1 MRKTCFCISVNHGIL
16 KSTFMDNFK
25 RHSNWSKKPSIVDG
39 FVSKSPPRPR
49 LNPEKPH
56 KPAKKEAVI
65 SDFKRPEGFI
75 PRNRTNTSGSVPDGT
90 GVGRKP
96 IYKKELDMSLD
107 TNNRAKRGKVGK
119 HRNWKKIIKRTV
131 LILLAVIIAGGT
143 AFFALAYWRARQV
156 FKGGAPSALAF
167 DCNVD
172 PSKLNAEGDGRV
184 NILMLGKGGPG
195 HDGEDLTDTLLVA
208 SIDPCQK
215 DAALVSVPRDLY
227 VKVPGNGSMKI
238 NTVYPTYKQNALA
251 EGKSEEEAES
261 IAIDA
266 TERTM
271 EEVLG
276 IPIHYYVMVDFEA
289 FRRAIDT
296 VGGVTV
302 DVKEPLYDYNVA
314 WENDWDPLI
323 APAGVQQFDGK
334 KALLYARSR
343 YGSARGDFDRAERQ
357 RQILVALRDKIFSLG
372 TFGNPL
378 KISQLMDAFGDHVST
393 NLSIDDVMSLYELA
407 KEVEG
412 HEVTSIGLADPPND
426 YVVTDNIGGLSVVV
440 PKEGLYQYGAI
451 HTYIRNAL
459 KDGFV
464 RKENPSIIVLN
475 GTTESGRASEFAD
488 TLKGYGYNVVEVSDA
503 PSTDYEETVF
513 VNLRGKDKAY
523 TQRYIEQHLGVKATG
538 KLPSGVE
545 NPNNA
550 DFIIIL
556 GPGS

>member
-1 MRKTCFCISVNHGIL
+1 
-16 KSTFMDNFK
+16 
-25 RHSNWSKKPSIVDG
+25 
-39 FVSKSPPRPR
+39 
-49 LNPEKPH
+49 
-56 KPAKKEAVI
+56 
-65 SDFKRPEGFI
+65 
-75 PRNRTNTSGSVPDGT
+75 
-90 GVGRKP
+90 
-96 IYKKELDMSLD
+96 
-107 TNNRAKRGKVGK
+107 
-119 HRNWKKIIKRTV
+119 
-131 LILLAVIIAGGT
+131 
-143 AFFALAYWRARQV
+143 
-156 FKGGAPSALAF
+156 
-167 DCNVD
+167 
-172 PSKLNAEGDGRV
+172 
-184 NILMLGKGGPG
+184 
-195 HDGEDLTDTLLVA
+195 
-208 SIDPCQK
+208 
-215 DAALVSVPRDLY
+215 
-227 VKVPGNGSMKI
+227 
-238 NTVYPTYKQNALA
+238 
-251 EGKSEEEAES
+251 KSEEEAES

-523 TQRYIEQHLGVKATG
+523 TQRYIEQRLGVKATG

>member
-1 MRKTCFCISVNHGIL
+1 
-16 KSTFMDNFK
+16 
-25 RHSNWSKKPSIVDG
+25 
-39 FVSKSPPRPR
+39 
-49 LNPEKPH
+49 
-56 KPAKKEAVI
+56 
-65 SDFKRPEGFI
+65 
-75 PRNRTNTSGSVPDGT
+75 
-90 GVGRKP
+90 
-96 IYKKELDMSLD
+96 MSLD

-119 HRNWKKIIKRTV
+119 HRNWKKIIKRTA

-523 TQRYIEQHLGVKATG
+523 TQRYIEQRLGVKATG